1 MIERIL
7 LLVTDTPGM
16 ARTSAWVLRFAR
28 AMSARILA
36 VSVVGSA
43 EPPPDE
49 ERAWELLYEIE
60 DDAFE
65 QNVKVS
71 LLLEQ
76 GEVLERLLTLGT
88 NYDVELIVT
97 SADSRLNQADL
108 VRRSQRPVLFV
119 K

>member
-16 ARTSAWVLRFAR
+16 ARTGSWVLRFAH
-28 AMSARILA
+28 AMSTRVLA
-36 VSVVGSA
+36 VSVIGPA
-43 EPPPDE
+43 EPPPGE
-49 ERAWELLYEIE
+49 ERAWELLYGIE

-76 GEVLERLLTLGT
+76 GEPLERLLTLGAS
-88 NYDVELIVT
+88 YDVNLIVT
-97 SADSRLNQADL
+97 SADSRLNHSDL

>member
-1 MIERIL
+1 MIERVL

-16 ARTSAWVLRFAR
+16 ARTSAWLLRFAR
-28 AMSARILA
+28 ALSARVLA
-36 VSVVGSA
+36 VSVIGGS
-43 EPPPDE
+43 EPPPGE
-49 ERAWELLYEIE
+49 ERAWELLYGIE

-65 QNVKVS
+65 QNVRVS

-76 GEVLERLLTLGT
+76 GEPLERLLTLAA
-88 NYDVELIVT
+88 NYDVQLVVA
-97 SADSRLNQADL
+97 SADSRLSHSDL